1 MMGIMKR
8 ITLITLCCLSPLAQA
23 FDDDLSAPDVDF
35 YIELLAARTDMSD
48 LGGDHS
54 NGGRA
59 RIGMEFNDISPLGW
73 SFRTEI
79 SLSQLGSAS
88 DTQTTRRAGL
98 PSDQP
103 APGEPTPQEVITD
116 VTTSLRLTGIE
127 VGTRLYDD
135 RLFYVRG
142 GAFVYSVKSQ
152 VSTKRTLTY
161 VNQDDDVSL
170 LLPAESTESRIG
182 PYLGLGLE
190 REIVESVRGV
200 AEVNY
205 YRVDGEMLQSLSL
218 GLQFRF

>member
-1 MMGIMKR
+1 MGIMKR
-8 ITLITLCCLSPLAQA
+8 ITLITLCCLSPLVQA
-23 FDDDLSAPDVDF
+23 FDDDLTAPDVDF

-59 RIGMEFNDISPLGW
+59 RIGMEFNDISPLGG

-88 DTQTTRRAGL
+88 DTQTTRRAGR
-98 PSDQP
+98 PSDQQ
-103 APGEPTPQEVITD
+103 APGQPTPQEVITD

-127 VGTRLYDD
+127 VGARLYDN

-142 GAFVYSVKSQ
+142 GAFVHSVKSR
-152 VSTKRTLTY
+152 VSTKQTLTY
-161 VNQDDDVSL
+161 SNDEDFSFSL
-170 LLPAESTESRIG
+170 TPAESTESRIG

-190 REIVESVRGV
+190 RQIVESVRGI
-200 AEVNY
+200 AELNY
-205 YRVDGEMLQSLSL
+205 YRVDGEMLQNISL